1 MQKVQQP
8 GVPEGYKVL
17 KEGLANILYKEE
29 KLEVDENQ
37 MIKTFKGKR
46 KANE

>member
-1 MQKVQQP
+1 MTN
-8 GVPEGYKVL
+8 VPLGYKVL
-17 KEGLANILYKEE
+17 TEGLAQILYKEQ

-46 KANE
+46 KAND